1 MKGVERESN
10 MVEGYKIYIY
20 IMSLHTHRHTHSATF
35 LKVVLISRES
45 TSKVIMI
52 REVGGA
58 LGRQTS
64 DILGE
69 KKRSSQM
76 KRV

>member
-1 MKGVERESN
+1 LRAIK
-10 MVEGYKIYIY
+10 YI
-20 IMSLHTHRHTHSATF
+20 STLHVTTHTHIHRHTHSLTF

-45 TSKVIMI
+45 TSKVIMTL
-52 REVGGA
+52 EVGSA
-58 LGRQTS
+58 VGRQTS